1 MKSIFCFDID
11 SVICKTTKSIYSK
24 SIPNLKVISFINSLY
39 DQGYEIKIFTA
50 RYMGR
55 FNSDVLKVKKYGYKK
70 TEQQLQ
76 KWNLKYHKLILGK
89 PNFDI
94 FVDDKALGF
103 KKNWINDFKKK
114 LKKNESKN
122 KTLV

>member
-11 SVICKTTKSIYSK
+11 NVICKTKKSIYSK

-39 DQGYEIKIFTA
+39 DQGYKIKIFTA

-55 FNSDVLKVKKYGYKK
+55 FNSDVLKVKKHGHKK

-114 LKKNESKN
+114 MKKK
-122 KTLV
+122 

>member
-94 FVDDKALGF
+94 FVDDKAFGF
-103 KKNWINDFKKK
+103 KKNWQTNFKKL
-114 LKKNESKN
+114 LK
-122 KTLV
+122 

>member
-11 SVICKTTKSIYSK
+11 NVICKTKKNFYSK
-24 SIPNLKVISFINSLY
+24 SIPNLKVINFINSLY
-39 DQGYEIKIFTA
+39 DQGHEIKIFTA

-55 FNSDVLKVKKYGYKK
+55 FNSDVLKVKKHGYKK
-70 TEQQLQ
+70 IEKQLQ

-94 FVDDKALGF
+94 FVSDQALASTKHLINSF
-103 KKNWINDFKKK
+103 KNSLQNNIYTLK
-114 LKKNESKN
+114 L
-122 KTLV
+122 